1 MKGNINNKKIIENME
16 QKNVKIVSIDTDNMV
31 YMCNDGNEYP
41 LIDGLERL
49 SVEKL
54 QQYINKARLTTI
66 NILKE
71 MNIDNG

>member
-1 MKGNINNKKIIENME
+1 
-16 QKNVKIVSIDTDNMV
+16 
-31 YMCNDGNEYP
+31 MCNDGNEYP

-66 NILKE
+66 NILKK